1 MIFALA
7 TDENTLFVFAS
18 VTDAI
23 AYCEGID
30 VEDGGWS
37 FWDHAGCA
45 LDAEFLIP
53 NHRNGFTVGNGSYRL
68 VPMSDKASL
77 RDSLTSAWQIGD
89 NAYFPTLSAVRA
101 HLASVAQVSQH
112 GA

>member
-7 TDENTLFVFAS
+7 TDENTLLVFKS
-18 VTDAI
+18 ITDAMT
-23 AYCEGID
+23 YCEGID

-37 FWDHAGCA
+37 FWDNVGRA
-45 LDAEFLIP
+45 LDAEFHNP
-53 NHRNGFTVGNGSYRL
+53 NHRDGFTVGNGSYRL
-68 VPMSDKASL
+68 ASAADKATL
-77 RDSLTSAWQIGD
+77 ADSLNSIGQIGD
-89 NAYFPTLSAVRA
+89 NPHFPTLSAVRA